1 MKHEISSKISC
12 VEKFIRFCG
21 SDFGKKVLDMRKETY
36 ISGTFSAD
44 FKEKIITISNYRDDE
59 IPVIISTII
68 PRTRFTLTRSNENF
82 YIL

>member
-1 MKHEISSKISC
+1 MIKEIP
-12 VEKFIRFCG
+12 F
-21 SDFGKKVLDMRKETY
+21 DFLRKETY

-59 IPVIISTII
+59 IPVIISIII

-82 YIL
+82 CSL